1 LSTSR
6 RIACIRI
13 PEPTGAPPPA
23 AEAWDGAAR
32 AALAGALL
40 AAAPRVVPVRN
51 HPRAF
56 WADVTGMEGHG
67 GDAGV
72 ARALLR
78 AAERTGVQA
87 RVGVA
92 ACCIAAAAA
101 TRERAHPVRVVP
113 RGREAD
119 YLRRRAL
126 SLLPLSADL
135 RHSLDLLGMKTCG
148 DLAGLVPAEVELRF
162 GVDGLRAWRLARGD
176 DPRWPFR
183 PAEPGIAAAETDF
196 EPPIESAEP
205 LRFVLGGLI
214 DSVAGQLAARQRI
227 PARLLL
233 ILRVE
238 DAPDDVRE
246 IRPARPTADVR
257 VLADLCRRVIDAHPL
272 AGPLRGVSL
281 VAEEEGTA
289 RADQLDAFRAPAPD
303 PGALHAALLPV
314 FARWGDGALSTAVRH
329 GAHLPGE
336 HADWT
341 PRGSDGIAPLSAARP
356 SGEGTADGAVAF
368 RNTLS
373 LCLRRLPAP
382 LAVSVRED
390 GEHRPV
396 QVDLA
401 ALPNA
406 LPGGGMGTFPPRMW
420 KTRAEGPERI
430 SGGWWTRAAARE
442 YWRVESPEGWLGL
455 VFRDAASGRWYLE
468 GWYD

>member
-1 LSTSR
+1 M
-6 RIACIRI
+6 
-13 PEPTGAPPPA
+13 
-23 AEAWDGAAR
+23 
-32 AALAGALL
+32 LAGALL
-40 AAAPRVVPVRN
+40 AAAPRVVPVRG

-56 WADVTGMEGHG
+56 WADVTGMERHG

-72 ARALLR
+72 ARALVQ
-78 AAERTGVQA
+78 AAERAGVQA

-119 YLRRRAL
+119 YLRRRSLA
-126 SLLPLSADL
+126 LLPISADL
-135 RHSLDLLGMKTCG
+135 RESLDLLGLKACG

-162 GVDGLRAWRLARGD
+162 GAEGLRAWRLARGD

-183 PAEPGIAAAETDF
+183 PAPPGVAAAETDF
-196 EPPIESAEP
+196 EPPVETAEP

-214 DSVAGQLAARQRI
+214 ESVTVQLARRQHV
-227 PARLLL
+227 PARLRLV
-233 ILRVE
+233 LRVE

-246 IRPARPTADVR
+246 VRPARPTADPR
-257 VLADLCRRVIDAHPL
+257 VLADLCRRAVDAHPL
-272 AGPLRGVSL
+272 LGRLRGVSL
-281 VAEEEGTA
+281 LAEEEAAA
-289 RADQLDAFRAPAPD
+289 RADQLDAFQAPAPD

-314 FARWGDGALSTAVRH
+314 FARWGDGALSTAVHH

-336 HADWT
+336 QAAWAA
-341 PRGSDGIAPLSAARP
+341 RGSDGIAPLAAARP
-356 SGEGTADGAVAF
+356 PGGEPPREGAVAF
-368 RNTLS
+368 RNTLP
-373 LCLRRLPAP
+373 LCLRRLPDP
-382 LAVSVRED
+382 VPVGVRED

-396 QVDLA
+396 QVALT
-401 ALPNA
+401 ALPNV

-430 SGGWWTRAAARE
+430 SGAWWARAAARE

-455 VFRDAASGRWYLE
+455 VYRDAASGRWYLE

>member
-1 LSTSR
+1 M
-6 RIACIRI
+6 
-13 PEPTGAPPPA
+13 
-23 AEAWDGAAR
+23 
-32 AALAGALL
+32 
-40 AAAPRVVPVRN
+40 VPVRN

-56 WADVTGMEGHG
+56 WADVTGMDGHG

-72 ARALLR
+72 ARALVR
-78 AAERTGVQA
+78 AAERAGAQV

-119 YLRRRAL
+119 YLRRRSL
-126 SLLPLSADL
+126 SLLPLSANL
-135 RHSLDLLGMKTCG
+135 RQSLDILGLRTCG

-162 GVDGLRAWRLARGD
+162 GIDGLRAWRLARGD
-176 DPRWPFR
+176 DGRWPFR

-196 EPPIESAEP
+196 EPPIDSAEP

-227 PARLLL
+227 PARLRL

-238 DAPDDVRE
+238 DAPDDVRD

-257 VLADLCRRVIDAHPL
+257 VLADLCRRAIDGEPL

-289 RADQLDAFRAPAPD
+289 RADQLDAFTAPAPD

-314 FARWGDGALSTAVRH
+314 FARWGDGALSTAVHH

-336 HADWT
+336 HAAWA
-341 PRGSDGIAPLSAARP
+341 PRGSDGIAPLAAARP
-356 SGEGTADGAVAF
+356 PGGEGTGGDAVAF

-373 LCLRRLPAP
+373 LCLRRLPHP
-382 LAVSVRED
+382 LCVGVRED
-390 GEHRPV
+390 AEGRPL

-401 ALPNA
+401 ALGNA
-406 LPGGGMGTFPPRMW
+406 LPGGGMGSFPPRLW

-430 SGGWWTRAAARE
+430 SGAWWARAAARE

-455 VFRDAASGRWYLE
+455 VFRDAARGTWHLE
-468 GWYD
+468 GWFD

>member
-1 LSTSR
+1 
-6 RIACIRI
+6 
-13 PEPTGAPPPA
+13 
-23 AEAWDGAAR
+23 
-32 AALAGALL
+32 
-40 AAAPRVVPVRN
+40 
-51 HPRAF
+51 
-56 WADVTGMEGHG
+56 
-67 GDAGV
+67 
-72 ARALLR
+72 
-78 AAERTGVQA
+78 
-87 RVGVA
+87 VGVA

-119 YLRRRAL
+119 YLRRRSLA
-126 SLLPLSADL
+126 LLPLSADL

-196 EPPIESAEP
+196 EPPIDSAEP

-233 ILRVE
+233 VLRVE
-238 DAPDDVRE
+238 DAQDDVRE

-289 RADQLDAFRAPAPD
+289 RADQLDAFSAPAPD
-303 PGALHAALLPV
+303 PSALHSALLPV
-314 FARWGDGALSTAVRH
+314 FARWGDGALSAAVH
-329 GAHLPGE
+329 NGAHLPGE
-336 HADWT
+336 HAGWAA
-341 PRGSDGIAPLSAARP
+341 RGSDGIAAVAEARP
-356 SGEGTADGAVAF
+356 SGEERSADASIAF
-368 RNTLS
+368 RNTLP
-373 LCLRRLPAP
+373 LCLRRLPEP
-382 LAVSVRED
+382 LAVGVRED
-390 GEHRPV
+390 AEHRPA
-396 QVDLA
+396 QVDIPSG
-401 ALPNA
+401 PNA
-406 LPGGGMGTFPPRMW
+406 LQNGSIGGFPPRMW

-430 SGGWWTRAAARE
+430 SGAWWARGTARE

-455 VFRDAASGRWYLE
+455 VFRDGASGRWYLE